1 MYDYDQKCELLKD
14 SSIATR
20 PQRLTRK
27 IYHRTRRHDDVT
39 KMQTLDINMWMV
51 GDILLKADRMSM
63 ANALE
68 LRVPFLDK
76 EVFKVASKLPT
87 HLRCNKYNT
96 KYAMRKAAQRHL
108 PIETAEKEK
117 LGFPVP
123 TRVWLRDEKY
133 YNVVKRAFT
142 SPIAEK
148 FFNTAVLLDW
158 LDVHFSEREDNSR
171 KIWTVYVFIV
181 WYNIYFGSGEKV
193 VKPENHLDELKAKAE
208 AKRKLAQQKAAI
220 ARVQAELAQQ
230 EGIHDDGYADD
241 STDNVADAFEE
252 EEYVPTRL
260 DKLQEKIIGTDKMD
274 ELTPL
279 QQAEQQ
285 ALEYDYEDIVE
296 EENYDDDSY
305 RFEAAIEEI
314 EYEEPEQPQVEEYID
329 ITKQAEITDN
339 NGVIRD
345 DVIDSILND
354 VDDLKGKK

>member
-1 MYDYDQKCELLKD
+1 M
-14 SSIATR
+14 
-20 PQRLTRK
+20 
-27 IYHRTRRHDDVT
+27 
-39 KMQTLDINMWMV
+39 
-51 GDILLKADRMSM
+51 
-63 ANALE
+63 
-68 LRVPFLDK
+68 
-76 EVFKVASKLPT
+76 
-87 HLRCNKYNT
+87 
-96 KYAMRKAAQRHL
+96 
-108 PIETAEKEK
+108 
-117 LGFPVP
+117 
-123 TRVWLRDEKY
+123 
-133 YNVVKRAFT
+133 
-142 SPIAEK
+142 
-148 FFNTAVLLDW
+148 
-158 LDVHFSEREDNSR
+158 
-171 KIWTVYVFIV
+171 
-181 WYNIYFGSGEKV
+181 
-193 VKPENHLDELKAKAE
+193 
-208 AKRKLAQQKAAI
+208 
-220 ARVQAELAQQ
+220 
-230 EGIHDDGYADD
+230 
-241 STDNVADAFEE
+241 ADAFEE